1 MKNKNSKINLRDKY
15 TELAKNSLVRVQ
27 YSCSGNTTPIEEFD
41 FINYRQA
48 TDADFPEIINL
59 LAECEL
65 PQSDVSAE
73 KQNFIIA
80 EIDHKIVACAGFEA
94 YNEKALFRS
103 LAVKPLHR
111 NMQIAQVLTQKV
123 IESGEEQGKCIL
135 LTYHNRRFIFRET
148 WLEYYRQNKSARRN
162 PVDNRIFFYLSKFR
176 NLYVLRALI
185 SSNKNSL

>member
-123 IESGEEQGKCIL
+123 IESGEEQGISAFYL
-135 LTYHNRRFIFRET
+135 LTTTADSYFEKLGWSTIDRTKVPDVIRSTTEFSSICPS
-148 WLEYYRQNKSARRN
+148 SA
-162 PVDNRIFFYLSKFR
+162 ICMFYEL
-176 NLYVLRALI
+176 
-185 SSNKNSL
+185 